1 MTKIL
6 YFIIIVTF
14 MDTFVQLPIISPF
27 AVELGASELMAGLIV
42 GIYSFSNMFGN
53 ILGGYGVDRIG
64 RKKVLLFAMAFVF
77 VLLLCYPLVKTDEQL
92 LLLRFVHGVF
102 GGVLIPASFAIVG
115 DLSRKKNG
123 GASMAYTGAAIGI
136 AAIAGPAIGGI
147 MAARSEISYVFLF
160 VAGLFL
166 IAFVLGWKFV
176 PATLPEE
183 KKREAVGD
191 GFVQLLKNKTLWQ
204 ASVAAFALMVSNGTL
219 AFALP
224 FQVEGFGLPASLAG
238 AFLSVFGIT
247 ALVVFVTPL
256 NNVYRLYSPLPLV
269 ITGLGMI
276 GVSLMAL
283 SFLGGALWTVAMM
296 VTYGLGFALLFP
308 SMNEMIARTSK
319 EKERGKAYGVF
330 YAFFSLGVVA
340 GSSGAGAI
348 EQWFGSPFLISG
360 AFMMVVGILLL
371 GSGLASRKAF
381 AK

>member
-6 YFIIIVTF
+6 YFIIVVTF

-64 RKKVLLFAMAFVF
+64 RKKVLLSAMAFVF
-77 VLLLCYPLVKTDEQL
+77 LLLLCYPLVNTDEQL
-92 LLLRFVHGVF
+92 LLLRFVHGIF

-115 DLSRKKNG
+115 DLSRRNHG
-123 GASMAYTGAAIGI
+123 EASMAYTGAAIGI

-147 MAARSEISYVFLF
+147 MATRSDISYVFLF

-166 IAFVLGWKFV
+166 IAFILGWKFV
-176 PATLPEE
+176 PVTLPEE
-183 KKREAVGD
+183 KKREAVGN
-191 GFVQLLKNKTLWQ
+191 GFVSLLKNKVLWQ
-204 ASVAAFALMVSNGTL
+204 ASIAAFALMVSNGTL

-247 ALVVFVTPL
+247 ALIVFITPL
-256 NNVYRLYSPLPLV
+256 NKVYRLYSPLLLV
-269 ITGLGMI
+269 IGGLVLI
-276 GVSLMAL
+276 GLSLMAL
-283 SFLGGALWTVAMM
+283 NIVAGVAWTVVLM

-319 EKERGKAYGVF
+319 EKERGKAYGIF
-330 YAFFSLGVVA
+330 YAFFSLGVVT
-340 GSSGAGAI
+340 GSSGAGAV

-360 AFMMVVGILLL
+360 GFILLVSALLL
-371 GSGLASRKAF
+371 GSGKVPRKSF